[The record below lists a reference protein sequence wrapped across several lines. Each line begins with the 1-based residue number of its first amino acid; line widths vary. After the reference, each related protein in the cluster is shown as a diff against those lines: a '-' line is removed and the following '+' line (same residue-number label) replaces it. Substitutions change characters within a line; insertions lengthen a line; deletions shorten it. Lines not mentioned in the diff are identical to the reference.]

1 MATPAHSKPFLPRIT
16 CTQALVAKLYRM
28 MRMTF
33 WLILVTW
40 LLMLFLFCF
49 VLQGSVPSGL
59 DNPIYG
65 YYTPSDDSQ
74 IPVKIHK
81 DFGRSFSGIAIA
93 RNPKR
98 LRGEAADQD
107 SSAPYQEYQ
116 SLLQPDGE
124 K

>member
-1 MATPAHSKPFLPRIT
+1 MVNSCYMVANAFL
-16 CTQALVAKLYRM
+16 V
-28 MRMTF
+28 
-33 WLILVTW
+33 
-40 LLMLFLFCF
+40 LFCF
-49 VLQGSVPSGL
+49 VLQGSVASGL

-65 YYTPSDDSQ
+65 FYTPSDDSQ